1 MRDISTDSYRLASY
15 LLACGIPVSGTRREG
30 RKTHFI
36 FKNSKD
42 IREVVEEFQ
51 YGNPSLPVRDVFA
64 AQSRIKSLIFD
75 SPFSER

>member
-1 MRDISTDSYRLASY
+1 MQSIQTDSYRMATY

-36 FKNSKD
+36 FGGSQAVRD
-42 IREVVEEFQ
+42 AIEEFR
-51 YGNPSLPVRDVFA
+51 YGSPVLPIRDVFE

-75 SPFSER
+75 APFSG